1 MARGDREVA
10 IPKALED
17 MGVEAR
23 VWAVANAIPNASK
36 EEIVTAARKLGVPP
50 KSAVR
55 QWRDWRHAKRVA
67 STVRGLPASAR
78 QQIQRLAADARV

>member
-1 MARGDREVA
+1 MARHDREVA
-10 IPKALED
+10 IPKALEG

-23 VWAVANAIPNASK
+23 VWAVATAIPNASK
-36 EEIVTAARKLGVPP
+36 EEIIAASKKLGVPP

-67 STVRGLPASAR
+67 SEVRGLPASAK
-78 QQIQRLAADARV
+78 QQLQRFAADARV